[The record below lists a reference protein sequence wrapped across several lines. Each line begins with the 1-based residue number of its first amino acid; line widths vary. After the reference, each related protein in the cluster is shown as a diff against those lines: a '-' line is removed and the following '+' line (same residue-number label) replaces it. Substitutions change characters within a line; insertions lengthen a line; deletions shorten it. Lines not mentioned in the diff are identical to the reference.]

1 MATSL
6 ILDAARSFPPPAI
19 VLSPDN
25 GRQPQKL
32 RSPKA
37 TWREEDCPWQRL
49 LPCHL
54 DLPASPRRVEI
65 EGASRSSK
73 GRHHYTQHCRSLKLN
88 TDLTDC

>member
-37 TWREEDCPWQRL
+37 TWREEDCPWQSQTGDSGTL
-49 LPCHL
+49 ESWMPL
-54 DLPASPRRVEI
+54 DSRVASQEH
-65 EGASRSSK
+65 G
-73 GRHHYTQHCRSLKLN
+73 L
-88 TDLTDC
+88 